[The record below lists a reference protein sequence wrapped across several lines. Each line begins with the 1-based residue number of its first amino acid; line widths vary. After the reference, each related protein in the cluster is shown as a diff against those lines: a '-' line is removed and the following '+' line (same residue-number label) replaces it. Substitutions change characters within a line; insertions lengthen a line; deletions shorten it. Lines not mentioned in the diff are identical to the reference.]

1 MNVMTWPN
9 EGLSYLLSKY
19 QVAAEGEARLVKG
32 KNALLIGEK
41 EYALLPW
48 RYERRMV
55 ELKNLLN
62 DGTLKD
68 PCVLR
73 TTLITHKD
81 SCLKCMIK
89 REFDIAEF
97 LFDSK
102 IVAVYA
108 VMADDKLC
116 NMVTKLECG
125 VVVNYELAA
134 TLAEGAQIMDKHEII
149 ASVGVALDKVVDTQI
164 NQNSIYVY
172 GETDKTPE
180 GYTDVDFE
188 LFGLTIDQIAKV
200 RCAFAALK
208 SPELLD
214 EMARQDERLNRL
226 VALAYES
233 AETGKKLIVEG

>member
-1 MNVMTWPN
+1 MKIDVMGVRFDNVTMDEALERAKTMLASEGADYVVTPN
-9 EGLSYLLSKY
+9 SEIVY
-19 QVAAEGEARLVKG
+19 EAM
-32 KNALLIGEK
+32 ADD
-41 EYALLPW
+41 
-48 RYERRMV
+48 

-81 SCLKCMIK
+81 ECLRCMIK

-108 VMADDKLC
+108 VMADDKLA
-116 NMVTKLECG
+116 NMVTKLDCG

-172 GETDKTPE
+172 GETDKVPA

>member
-1 MNVMTWPN
+1 MNVMTCPN

-81 SCLKCMIK
+81 ECLRCMIK

-108 VMADDKLC
+108 VMADDKLA
-116 NMVTKLECG
+116 NMVTKLDCG

-172 GETDKTPE
+172 GARGLHRRGLRALRPDHRPDRQGSLRLCLAEEPRAAGRDGPPGRAPE
-180 GYTDVDFE
+180 QAGRA
-188 LFGLTIDQIAKV
+188 GL
-200 RCAFAALK
+200 
-208 SPELLD
+208 
-214 EMARQDERLNRL
+214 
-226 VALAYES
+226 
-233 AETGKKLIVEG
+233 

>member
-1 MNVMTWPN
+1 MNVMTCPN
-9 EGLSYLLSKY
+9 EGLSYLLNKY
-19 QVAAEGEARLVKG
+19 QVAVEGEARLVRD
-32 KNALLIGEK
+32 KNALTVGDQ

-48 RYERRMV
+48 RSERRII
-55 ELKNLLN
+55 ELKGLVT

-73 TTLITHKD
+73 TTLITHRD

-172 GETDKTPE
+172 GETDKVPA

-200 RCAFAALK
+200 RCAFNALKNPAAL
-208 SPELLD
+208 E
-214 EMARQDERLNRL
+214 EMTRQSERLDKL
-226 VALAYES
+226 VALAFES

>member
-1 MNVMTWPN
+1 MNAMTCPN
-9 EGLSYLLSKY
+9 EGLSYLLNKY
-19 QVAAEGEARLVKG
+19 QVAAEGEAKLVKD
-32 KNALLIGEK
+32 KNALMIGEK

-48 RYERRMV
+48 RSERRLI
-55 ELKNLLN
+55 ELKNLLT
-62 DGTLKD
+62 DGTLQD

-73 TTLITHKD
+73 TTLVTHKD
-81 SCLKCMIK
+81 TCLCSMIK

-108 VMADDKLC
+108 VMVDNKLA

-172 GETDKTPE
+172 GENDKVPA

-200 RCAFAALK
+200 RCAFNALK
-208 SPELLD
+208 NPETLD
-214 EMARQDERLNRL
+214 EMARQSERLDKL
-226 VALAYES
+226 VKLAYES